1 MGEINDV
8 TANRGVA
15 MKKHTQTT
23 RGHRLSEEKWHSLE
37 AEEVYKELQSQPE
50 GLDDEEAAD
59 RLRFYGPNT
68 LPLKEPPGIWTILL
82 HQVLNPLIFI
92 LLAAAVASVAIG
104 EVTDAIFILV
114 VIVLNSGLGAYQEFQ
129 AERSAASLQRL
140 LKIKARV
147 RRGGKEEEIPSEEV
161 VPGDIVLLESG
172 NKAPADL
179 RLFHAQGL
187 AADESFLTGESMAA
201 EKQTGRLPEDTGV
214 SDRKNMVFAG
224 STITSGRGTGIVVG
238 TGLET
243 QVGIIAETVTQSES
257 GKPPLV
263 LRMERFVKH
272 VSILVLVISAGLA
285 ILLRFQGYDAAA
297 IFFFV
302 VALAVSAIPEGLP
315 VALTVALSIATKRMS
330 GRNVIVRK
338 LTAVESLGSCT
349 MIASDKT
356 GTLTVNQQTARRIVL
371 PDGEAFSLSG
381 EGYNGEGEVTD
392 RDGAEVS
399 GNARDRLERLAR
411 LAILANEASLVK
423 EDGDWKHYGDAM
435 DVAFLAMGYKLEM
448 DPADVKQA
456 FSLTGEIPY
465 ESERKFSAAFYEKE
479 GAGHAAAKGAVET
492 ILDFCTLMYQDGDP
506 IALDREVVE
515 REAEA
520 MAEEGLRV
528 LAVAGGEIPSAAAE
542 EGDDVAALS
551 GLVFHGLVGFID
563 PLRPEAAESVK
574 KCRDAGIQVI
584 MITGDHPSTAGA
596 IAKELGLSH
605 ADEAAVTGRD
615 LIEAGTPDSPAFR
628 NLVSSSHVFA
638 RVSPAQKLEIVDVLI
653 RRGEFVA
660 VTGDGVNDAP
670 ALRRANIGVA
680 MGSGTDV
687 AKEVGSMIV
696 TDDNFASIVAGVEE
710 GRFAYDNVRKV
721 IYLLISTGAAEVL
734 MFVGAILAG
743 LPIPLLAVQLLWL
756 NLVTNGIQDVALA
769 FEGGEP
775 GAMKRS
781 PRRPDEKI
789 FDSQMIWQTLV
800 SGVTIGI
807 LAFGFWVW
815 LIDVS
820 EIDESSARNSV
831 LLLMVLLQNV
841 HVFNCRSESTSAF
854 KVPIN
859 RNVILIFGVAAA
871 QGIHILSMHVPFMQ
885 TILGAEPIVFTQ
897 WFMTL
902 SLALIVLA
910 VMEGFKWVI
919 RHRQVAV

>member
-1 MGEINDV
+1 
-8 TANRGVA
+8 
-15 MKKHTQTT
+15 MKEDTQHAP
-23 RGHRLSEEKWHSLE
+23 RHRLSDEKWHSLE
-37 AEEVYKELQSQPE
+37 TEAVYKELQSGPE
-50 GLDDEEAAD
+50 GLEYEEAAD

-114 VIVLNSGLGAYQEFQ
+114 VIALNSGLGAYQEYQ

-140 LKIKARV
+140 LKFMARV
-147 RRGGKEEEIPSEEV
+147 RRSGRENEIPSEEV

-172 NKAPADL
+172 NKSPADL
-179 RLFHAQGL
+179 RLVQAYGL
-187 AADESFLTGESMAA
+187 AADESFLTGESIAA
-201 EKQTGRLPEDTGV
+201 EKQTGSLPEDTGV

-224 STITSGRGTGIVVG
+224 STITSGRAVGIVVG

-272 VSILVLVISAGLA
+272 VSVLVLLISAGLA
-285 ILLRFQGYDAAA
+285 VLLRFQGYDAAS

-330 GRNVIVRK
+330 SRNVIVRK

-371 PDGEAFSLSG
+371 ADGKAFAVSG
-381 EGYNGEGEVTD
+381 EGYNGEGEVTA
-392 RDGAEVS
+392 AEEAQAPGS
-399 GNARDRLERLAR
+399 ARDRLERLAR

-423 EDGDWKHYGDAM
+423 EDGGWKHHGDAM
-435 DVAFLAMGYKLEM
+435 DVAFLAMGHKLGM
-448 DPADVKQA
+448 DSAEVKQA
-456 FSLTGEIPY
+456 VRLTGEIPY

-479 GAGHAAAKGAVET
+479 GAGQVAVKGAVET
-492 ILDFCTLMYQDGDP
+492 ILDFCTLMVQDGDP
-506 IALDREVVE
+506 TALDREVIE

-520 MAEEGLRV
+520 MAEEGMRV
-528 LAVAGGEIPSAAAE
+528 LAVAGGEASAAE
-542 EGDDVAALS
+542 EGDADTALS

-563 PLRPEAAESVK
+563 PLRPEAAESVS
-574 KCRDAGIQVI
+574 KCKDAGIQVI
-584 MITGDHPSTAGA
+584 MITGDHPRTAGT
-596 IAKELGLSH
+596 IARELGLSD
-605 ADEAAVTGRD
+605 ADEAPVTGSQ
-615 LIEAGTPDSPAFR
+615 LTEVGTPDSPAFQK
-628 NLVSSSHVFA
+628 LVSSTHVFA

-734 MFVGAILAG
+734 MFVGAILAA

-775 GAMKRS
+775 GAMKRK
-781 PRRPDEKI
+781 PRRPDESI
-789 FDSQMIWQTLV
+789 FDSRMIGQTVV
-800 SGVTIGI
+800 SGLTIGAM
-807 LAFGFWVW
+807 AFGFWYW
-815 LIDVS
+815 MIDAQGM
-820 EIDESSARNSV
+820 EEGSARNMV

-841 HVFNCRSESTSAF
+841 HVFNCRSETESAF
-854 KVPIN
+854 RTPLR

-871 QGIHILSMHVPFMQ
+871 QGIHILSMHVLFMQ
-885 TILGAEPIVFTQ
+885 TILGTEPIVFAQ

-902 SLALIVLA
+902 SLALIVL
-910 VMEGFKWVI
+910 VVVEVFKWVI
-919 RHRQVAV
+919 RHRKFAS

>member
-1 MGEINDV
+1 
-8 TANRGVA
+8 
-15 MKKHTQTT
+15 MKEDTQHAP
-23 RGHRLSEEKWHSLE
+23 RHRLSDEKWHSLE
-37 AEEVYKELQSQPE
+37 AEAVYKELQNGPE
-50 GLDDEEAAD
+50 GLEDEEAAD

-114 VIVLNSGLGAYQEFQ
+114 VIALNSGLGAYQEYQ

-140 LKIKARV
+140 LKFKARV
-147 RRGGKEEEIPSEEV
+147 RRSGRENEIPSEEV

-172 NKAPADL
+172 NKSPADL
-179 RLFHAQGL
+179 RLVQAQGL
-187 AADESFLTGESMAA
+187 ASDESFLTGESMAA

-224 STITSGRGTGIVVG
+224 STITSGRGAGIVVG

-272 VSILVLVISAGLA
+272 ISILVLVISAGLA
-285 ILLRFQGYDAAA
+285 FLLRFQGYDAAV

-330 GRNVIVRK
+330 SRNVIVRK

-371 PDGEAFSLSG
+371 ADGKAFDVSG
-381 EGYNGEGEVTD
+381 EGYNGEGEVTA
-392 RDGAEVS
+392 AEAAEAPGS
-399 GNARDRLERLAR
+399 ARDRLERLAR

-423 EDGDWKHYGDAM
+423 EDGDWKYYGDAM
-435 DVAFLAMGYKLEM
+435 DVAFLALGYKLGM
-448 DPADVKQA
+448 DPAEVKQGV
-456 FSLTGEIPY
+456 SLKGEIPY
-465 ESERKFSAAFYEKE
+465 ESERKFSATFYEKE
-479 GAGHAAAKGAVET
+479 DARHVAAKGAVET
-492 ILDFCTLMYQDGDP
+492 ILDFCTRMDQDGDP
-506 IALDREVVE
+506 TALDREVIE
-515 REAEA
+515 QEAEA
-520 MAEEGLRV
+520 MAEKGMRV
-528 LAVAGGEIPSAAAE
+528 LAVAGGEASAADK
-542 EGDDVAALS
+542 GDADTTLS
-551 GLVFHGLVGFID
+551 GLVLYGLVGFID
-563 PLRPEAAESVK
+563 PLRPEAAESVS
-574 KCRDAGIQVI
+574 KCKDAGIQVI
-584 MITGDHPSTAGA
+584 MITGDHPKTAGA
-596 IAKELGLSH
+596 IARELGLAN
-605 ADEAAVTGRD
+605 ADEAPVTGSQ
-615 LIEAGTPDSPAFR
+615 LTEAGTPDSPAFKK
-628 NLVSSSHVFA
+628 LVSSTHVFA
-638 RVSPAQKLEIVDVLI
+638 RVSPAQKLEIVNVLI
-653 RRGEFVA
+653 CRGEFVA

-775 GAMKRS
+775 GAMKRK
-781 PRRPDEKI
+781 PRRPEETI
-789 FDSQMIWQTLV
+789 FDSQMIWQTMV
-800 SGVTIGI
+800 SGLTIGT
-807 LAFGFWVW
+807 LAFGFWYWTVR
-815 LIDVS
+815 V
-820 EIDESSARNSV
+820 EMMDEAAARNLI
-831 LLLMVLLQNV
+831 LLFMVLLQNV
-841 HVFNCRSESTSAF
+841 HVFNCRSESVFAL
-854 KVPIN
+854 KVPLR
-859 RNVILIFGVAAA
+859 RNVILVLGVVAA
-871 QGIHILSMHVPFMQ
+871 QGIHVVSMYLPFMR
-885 TILGAEPIVFTQ
+885 TILGTEPVRFTQ
-897 WFMTL
+897 WLLLL
-902 SLALIVLA
+902 SLALAVLL
-910 VMEGFKWVI
+910 VMEVFKWI
-919 RHRQVAV
+919 KSRA

>member
-1 MGEINDV
+1 MNDH
-8 TANRGVA
+8 T
-15 MKKHTQTT
+15 KKT
-23 RGHRLSEEKWHSLE
+23 RGNRLSEEKWHSLE
-37 AEEVYKELQSQPE
+37 VEEAYKELESRSE
-50 GLDDEEAAD
+50 GLDDEEAAE

-114 VIVLNSGLGAYQEFQ
+114 VIALNSGLGAYQEYQ

-140 LKIKARV
+140 LKFKARV
-147 RRGGKEEEIPSEEV
+147 RRNGTETEIPSEEV

-172 NKAPADL
+172 NKSPADL
-179 RLFHAQGL
+179 RLVQAQGL
-187 AADESFLTGESMAA
+187 ASDESFLTGESMAA
-201 EKQTGRLPEDTGV
+201 EKQTGRLPKDTGV

-224 STITSGRGTGIVVG
+224 STITSGRGAGIVVG

-272 VSILVLVISAGLA
+272 ISVLVLVISAGLA
-285 ILLRFQGYDAAA
+285 FLLRFQGYDAAA

-330 GRNVIVRK
+330 SRNVIVRK

-356 GTLTVNQQTARRIVL
+356 GTLTVNQQTVRRIVL
-371 PDGEAFSLSG
+371 ADGKAFDVSG
-381 EGYNGEGEVTD
+381 EGYNGEGEVTAALA
-392 RDGAEVS
+392 AEAPGS
-399 GNARDRLERLAR
+399 ARDRLEGLAR

-423 EDGDWKHYGDAM
+423 ENGDWKYYGDAM
-435 DVAFLAMGYKLEM
+435 DVAFLALGYKLGM
-448 DPADVKQA
+448 DPAEVKQGVT
-456 FSLTGEIPY
+456 LKGEIPY
-465 ESERKFSAAFYEKE
+465 ESERKFSATFYEE
-479 GAGHAAAKGAVET
+479 EDVRHVAAKGAVET
-492 ILDFCTLMYQDGDP
+492 ILDFCTRMDQDGDP
-506 IALDREVVE
+506 TLLDRKVIEQ
-515 REAEA
+515 EAGA
-520 MAEEGLRV
+520 MAEKGMRV
-528 LAVAGGEIPSAAAE
+528 LAVAGGEASAAAADT
-542 EGDDVAALS
+542 GDADTVLS
-551 GLVFHGLVGFID
+551 GLVFYGLVGFID
-563 PLRPEAAESVK
+563 PLRPEAAESVS
-574 KCRDAGIQVI
+574 KCKDAGIQVI
-584 MITGDHPSTAGA
+584 MITGDHPKTAGA
-596 IAKELGLSH
+596 IARELGL
-605 ADEAAVTGRD
+605 ANVDEAPVTGSQ
-615 LIEAGTPDSPAFR
+615 LTEAGTPDSPAFQK
-628 NLVSSSHVFA
+628 LVSSTHVFA

-734 MFVGAILAG
+734 MFIAAIFAG

-775 GAMKRS
+775 GAMKRK
-781 PRRPDEKI
+781 PRRPDESI
-789 FDSQMIWQTLV
+789 FDSRMVWQTLV
-800 SGVTIGI
+800 SGLTIGAMA
-807 LAFGFWVW
+807 LGAWYWMVR
-815 LIDVS
+815 V
-820 EIDESSARNSV
+820 EVMDEAVARNLV
-831 LLLMVLLQNV
+831 LLFMVLLQNV
-841 HVFNCRSESTSAF
+841 HVFNCRSESVSSLR
-854 KVPIN
+854 VPMR
-859 RNVILIFGVAAA
+859 RNVILIFGVLAA
-871 QGIHILSMHVPFMQ
+871 QGIHILSMHLPFMQ
-885 TILGAEPIVFTQ
+885 RILGTEPVGFTQ
-897 WFMTL
+897 WLML
-902 SLALIVLA
+902 LALAMVILL
-910 VMEGFKWVI
+910 VMEIFKQCC
-919 RHRQVAV
+919 RAVQRFP